1 MFGRTAALTALL
13 LTAALF
19 TGALPV
25 AAHER
30 GLSIE
35 TEDHNR
41 VEISSETE
49 VSGDEVDFRYRVEA
63 EGRPKLA
70 IQVEKETGN
79 DTLETETEV
88 EFSAAF
94 REVFEFED
102 DDGDGVQDTDEDVL
116 STIRLDD
123 LTYEPLQV
131 APHVADGEE
140 GFRVTLRGS
149 EGNFSFGLVSYL
161 FPQDAV
167 LNGTPVPEE
176 AVKVDI
182 LLSGYPFVSDTS
194 SLGLEIGAESTVEQ
208 EIEGQGEDSEEI
220 TVSVERGTA
229 FFQWAS
235 EALVDGESAAVTA
248 SWRANQE
255 RLFLYYPHGDVV
267 VHDPLL
273 GFRVGATVPSPLN
286 ATTFVV
292 VAGVGVALLLV
303 ALLVWRR
310 RS

>member
-1 MFGRTAALTALL
+1 MFGRTAGLVALL
-13 LTAALF
+13 LTAVLLM
-19 TGALPV
+19 GALPV

-35 TEDHNR
+35 TEEHNR
-41 VEISSETE
+41 VEISSETDA
-49 VSGDEVDFRYRVEA
+49 SGDEVDFRYRVEA

-70 IQVEKETGN
+70 IQVEKETENG
-79 DTLETETEV
+79 TVEVETEV

-102 DDGDGVQDTDEDVL
+102 DDGDGVRDVDEDVL
-116 STIRLDD
+116 SSIRLDD

-131 APHVADGEE
+131 APHAAGGQD
-140 GFRVTLRGS
+140 GFRVTLMGS
-149 EGNFSFGLVSYL
+149 EGNFSFGLVSYI

-167 LNGTPVPEE
+167 VNGTPVPEE

-182 LLSGYPFVSDTS
+182 LLSGYPFDSETS

-208 EIEGQGEDSEEI
+208 EIEDQGEDGEEI
-220 TVSVERGTA
+220 TVSVERGAA
-229 FFQWAS
+229 FFQWS
-235 EALVDGESAAVTA
+235 GEALVDGDLAAVSA
-248 SWRANQE
+248 SWRADQE

-267 VHDPLL
+267 VHDPIL
-273 GFRVGATVPSPLN
+273 GFRVGSVPSPLN
-286 ATTFVV
+286 ATAFVV
-292 VAGVGVALLLV
+292 VAGVGVALLLI

>member
-1 MFGRTAALTALL
+1 MFGRTVALAALL
-13 LTAALF
+13 LTAALLMG
-19 TGALPV
+19 TLPV

-49 VSGDEVDFRYRVEA
+49 VSDDEVDFRYRVEA

-70 IQVEKETGN
+70 IQVETESGN

-102 DDGDGVQDTDEDVL
+102 DDGDGVQDADEDVL
-116 STIRLDD
+116 SSIRLDD

-131 APHVADGEE
+131 APHVAGGQE
-140 GFRVTLRGS
+140 GFRVTLTGS
-149 EGNFSFGLVSYL
+149 EGTFSFGLVSYI

-182 LLSGYPFVSDTS
+182 LLSGYPFVSETS
-194 SLGLEIGAESTVEQ
+194 SLGLEIGAESTVER
-208 EIEGQGEDSEEI
+208 EIEGEGDDGEEI
-220 TVSVERGTA
+220 TLSVERGTA
-229 FFQWAS
+229 FFQWAG
-235 EALVDGESAAVTA
+235 EALVDGDSAAVTA
-248 SWRANQE
+248 SWRADQE
-255 RLFLYYPHGDVV
+255 RLFLYYPHGDAI

-273 GFRVGATVPSPLN
+273 GFRVGTLVPSPLN
-286 ATTFVV
+286 ATTFLF
-292 VAGVGVALLLV
+292 VAGAGAALLV
-303 ALLVWRR
+303 AALLIRRR